1 MNILN
6 EYHAKVRLL
15 YFFVLIVISMSTRN
29 PLWVSLSFLFAS
41 FALIQL
47 KGFKFYIKR
56 ILGFLPVL
64 FLLIVINVLFNSRG
78 ITVLF
83 LLAPGKPVTSE
94 VLLYSLFSGLS
105 LLSVLLWFFSYH
117 HFIKSDDVLEL
128 FGERFPTVALILS
141 MIMRYIPDTLEIA
154 QEIRFGQTAFLGEK
168 QLNNKEN
175 RHFIVRMFSILL
187 SISMENALQ
196 TADSLQ
202 SKHYPSPERK
212 TYLRQRFNGTDL
224 MLTIVIGALS
234 AAHIATLIFG
244 AAEFSYYPLINWA
257 FILRGEAL
265 YAISLL
271 SFILLA
277 VLPYLLKTVDALR
290 WHRVLKREK
299 SQTEQVKCGFV
310 IYE

>member
-1 MNILN
+1 
-6 EYHAKVRLL
+6 
-15 YFFVLIVISMSTRN
+15 MSTRN

-41 FALIQL
+41 FAIQL

-154 QEIRFGQTAFLGEK
+154 QEIRFVRRLW
-168 QLNNKEN
+168 
-175 RHFIVRMFSILL
+175 VRMNKKKSSFHCTLYPAEYR
-187 SISMENALQ
+187 MENALQ
-196 TADSLQ
+196 RRKSQ
-202 SKHYPSPERK
+202 SKHYPFRTKP
-212 TYLRQRFNGTDL
+212 T
-224 MLTIVIGALS
+224 
-234 AAHIATLIFG
+234 
-244 AAEFSYYPLINWA
+244 
-257 FILRGEAL
+257 
-265 YAISLL
+265 
-271 SFILLA
+271 
-277 VLPYLLKTVDALR
+277 
-290 WHRVLKREK
+290 
-299 SQTEQVKCGFV
+299 
-310 IYE
+310 